1 MERHTDTPISGPVL
15 SIQAQKL
22 PNDHVD
28 KPGDYI
34 YIALNIA
41 MEINQ
46 VGLGQQT
53 QQKYT

>member
-1 MERHTDTPISGPVL
+1 MERHADIPISGPVL

-41 MEINQ
+41 MEISQ
-46 VGLGQQT
+46 VKQDQQT